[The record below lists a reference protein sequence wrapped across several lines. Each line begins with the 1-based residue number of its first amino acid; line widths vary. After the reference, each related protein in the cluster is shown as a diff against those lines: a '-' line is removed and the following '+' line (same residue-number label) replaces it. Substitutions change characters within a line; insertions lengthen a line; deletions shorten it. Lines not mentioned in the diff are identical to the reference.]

1 MRAGMTTPMTPVRTT
16 TYRSMYAE
24 TWRKGAR
31 QKGKYEEDDW
41 KRQPTGNDVVKGGSD
56 VVARVTSRGD
66 EAKPTPP
73 PGQYHSGGSP
83 PSPGQPQQQPPPP
96 SRVPSKRPPPSS
108 YRPAPQQQQQRPQT
122 PAPAVAAAA
131 VAAAPF
137 DILRRAL
144 DANDR
149 QTMRRLLGSGLHPD
163 ADFYDAALG
172 VTLLMRA
179 AIDPTKFEIVQML
192 LAHGADPNRVADRTG

>member
-1 MRAGMTTPMTPVRTT
+1 MTAGMTTATPVRTT

-24 TWRKGAR
+24 MWRKGAR
-31 QKGKYEEDDW
+31 RKGKYEEDDW
-41 KRQPTGNDVVKGGSD
+41 KRKPTGNDVVKTGSD
-56 VVARVTSRGD
+56 VARVTLRGV
-66 EAKPTPP
+66 AKPTRP
-73 PGQYHSGGSP
+73 PGKYHSGGSP
-83 PSPGQPQQQPPPP
+83 RSPGPQQPPPP
-96 SRVPSKRPPPSS
+96 SRVPSKRPQPSS
-108 YRPAPQQQQQRPQT
+108 YRPAPQP
-122 PAPAVAAAA
+122 PAPAAAAAA

-149 QTMRRLLGSGLHPD
+149 QTMRRLLSSGLHPD